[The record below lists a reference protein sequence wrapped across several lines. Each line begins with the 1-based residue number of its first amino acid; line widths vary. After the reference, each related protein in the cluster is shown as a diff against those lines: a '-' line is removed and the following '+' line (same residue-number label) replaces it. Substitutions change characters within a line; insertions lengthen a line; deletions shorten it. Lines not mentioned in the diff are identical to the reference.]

1 MNRMPDG
8 PEPPVHTTASGLRFQ
23 VTRGA
28 ADPEELEVLAAA
40 IDRLAAL
47 DSEQLGP
54 WVSGH
59 RPGVGL
65 RAWTSGARWA
75 NSLRGTWGHER

>member
-1 MNRMPDG
+1 MPKEHDQ
-8 PEPPVHTTASGLRFQ
+8 PVLTTASGLRFQ
-23 VTRGA
+23 VTRGT

-59 RPGVGL
+59 RPGIGL
-65 RAWTSGARWA
+65 RAWGSGDRWT